1 MIPPGGMADKHCPA
15 GDRGADEVDWRSMD
29 PRDRQPPFASGVD
42 CAVCGRAVPLD
53 GIRILASRDD
63 LTFVELA
70 CLGCRSET
78 LGIIVAGHAEAS
90 DGSIATPSGPSY
102 GEFLPAD
109 DIRFREARPIDADDV
124 VAMRELLTRRGLEGL
139 VGPDDRTDGSAT

>member
-1 MIPPGGMADKHCPA
+1 MADNFVAA
-15 GDRGADEVDWRSMD
+15 GVRGADEVDWRSMD

-42 CAVCGRAVPLD
+42 CAVCGRSVPAD
-53 GIRILASRDD
+53 GIRILARRDD

-90 DGSIATPSGPSY
+90 DGSIASSSGPSY
-102 GEFLPAD
+102 GEFVPAD
-109 DIRFREARPIDADDV
+109 DARFHAARPIDADDV
-124 VAMRELLTRRGLEGL
+124 VTVRELLAKRGLEGL
-139 VGPDDRTDGSAT
+139 VGPDERTDGSAT